1 MSMLCCARP
10 DGVFGFAQVG
20 ERLKPTDCKSVPL
33 RRYGGSNPPLC
44 TRVAKE
50 KVSKFQGCKVSNLA
64 HLGSLKPWNFETLKH
79 GICVTIK
86 KKFVL
91 ALIAYA
97 VLGVLAWTTLSD
109 EPIRVFNAN
118 VRLRT
123 GTLLIL
129 GLFAFRAAL
138 YFWRT
143 RIEEERA
150 DAKPTD

>member
-1 MSMLCCARP
+1 VHQSDEGRASVAGEP
-10 DGVFGFAQVG
+10 EAAEVG
-20 ERLKPTDCKSVPL
+20 GHAL
-33 RRYGGSNPPLC
+33 
-44 TRVAKE
+44 
-50 KVSKFQGCKVSNLA
+50 
-64 HLGSLKPWNFETLKH
+64 
-79 GICVTIK
+79 TIK

-97 VLGVLAWTTLSD
+97 VLGILAWTTLSD

-129 GLFAFRAAL
+129 GLFALRAAL

-143 RIEEERA
+143 RIEEERTGTKPA
-150 DAKPTD
+150 D

>member
-1 MSMLCCARP
+1 
-10 DGVFGFAQVG
+10 
-20 ERLKPTDCKSVPL
+20 
-33 RRYGGSNPPLC
+33 
-44 TRVAKE
+44 
-50 KVSKFQGCKVSNLA
+50 
-64 HLGSLKPWNFETLKH
+64 
-79 GICVTIK
+79 VTIK

-123 GTLLIL
+123 GTLVIL

-138 YFWRT
+138 YYWRT

-150 DAKPTD
+150 DAKPAD

>member
-1 MSMLCCARP
+1 
-10 DGVFGFAQVG
+10 
-20 ERLKPTDCKSVPL
+20 
-33 RRYGGSNPPLC
+33 
-44 TRVAKE
+44 
-50 KVSKFQGCKVSNLA
+50 
-64 HLGSLKPWNFETLKH
+64 
-79 GICVTIK
+79 VTIK

-91 ALIAYA
+91 GLIAYA

-109 EPIRVFNAN
+109 DPIRVFSAN

-123 GTLLIL
+123 GTLMIL

-150 DAKPTD
+150 AQISAK

>member
-1 MSMLCCARP
+1 
-10 DGVFGFAQVG
+10 
-20 ERLKPTDCKSVPL
+20 
-33 RRYGGSNPPLC
+33 
-44 TRVAKE
+44 
-50 KVSKFQGCKVSNLA
+50 
-64 HLGSLKPWNFETLKH
+64 
-79 GICVTIK
+79 VTIK

-97 VLGVLAWTTLSD
+97 VFGVLAWTTLSD
-109 EPIRVFNAN
+109 EPIRVFNGN

-129 GLFAFRAAL
+129 GLFAFRSVL

-150 DAKPTD
+150 DAEPSEFKS

>member
-1 MSMLCCARP
+1 M
-10 DGVFGFAQVG
+10 
-20 ERLKPTDCKSVPL
+20 
-33 RRYGGSNPPLC
+33 
-44 TRVAKE
+44 
-50 KVSKFQGCKVSNLA
+50 
-64 HLGSLKPWNFETLKH
+64 
-79 GICVTIK
+79 TIK

-109 EPIRVFNAN
+109 EPIRVLDWN

-129 GLFAFRAAL
+129 GLFVFRAAL

-143 RIEEERA
+143 RIEEQQQRA
-150 DAKPTD
+150 KLTD